1 MFANGAAQLDLKL
14 GLEPEPEPELG
25 QESWVALGLRLLT

>member
-14 GLEPEPEPELG
+14 GLDPEPELG